1 MPETVKC
8 HVCGRDNE
16 LTNKE
21 CANIP
26 CHAYLKSDLECLR
39 SIDRSIRTIKRIAVW
54 WLILSILGVIV
65 SVLYALIQI
74 R

>member
-1 MPETVKC
+1 MAETVKC
-8 HVCGRDNE
+8 PACGRENDPA
-16 LTNKE
+16 NKE
-21 CANIP
+21 CASIP